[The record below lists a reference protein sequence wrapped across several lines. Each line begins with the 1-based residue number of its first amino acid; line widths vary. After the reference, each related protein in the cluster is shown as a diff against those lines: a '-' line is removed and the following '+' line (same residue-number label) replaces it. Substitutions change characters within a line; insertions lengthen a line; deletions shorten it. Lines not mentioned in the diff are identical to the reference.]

1 MALRG
6 IRGAIT
12 ANENSVEEIGRVARL
27 LITKM
32 MSLNQLNFDQIGA
45 AIFSS
50 TQDLTATFP
59 TAAVRQLPSFSLIPL
74 FDTREPAIENSLPM
88 CIRILLLVDTDKDL
102 RDICHVYLEGAKKLR
117 PDLMNTEKK

>member
-12 ANENSVEEIGRVARL
+12 VSSNTKEDIWQAALQVITEILSKNKLKAE
-27 LITKM
+27 
-32 MSLNQLNFDQIGA
+32 QIGA

-50 TQDLTATFP
+50 TEDLTAAFP
-59 TAAVRQLPSFSLIPL
+59 STGIRKLPIFSLVPL

-88 CIRILLLVDTDKDL
+88 CVRLLLLVDTDKNP
-102 RDICHVYLEGAKKLR
+102 RDICHVYLGNAKYLR
-117 PDLMNTEKK
+117 PDLSE